1 MAGINKN
8 FKVQNGLEVASN
20 LIIADAVTKKVAIGG
35 TGPRTQLDVRGGFI
49 STDSYVSG
57 ISTVAGSFYVGS
69 NTLTALVG
77 SGSVGVGTA
86 LPQYLLD
93 VRSSV
98 STGQTALY
106 VRGDARVTGNLDIG
120 GDVTL
125 DEIFIRNITVSNQ
138 TTTQNLSVSGI
149 ATIAALSIATLGVSG
164 FTTTQNLSVSG
175 ITTLGV
181 TSATN
186 LTTQNLSVSGITTLG
201 VTSATNLTTQNLS
214 VSGITTLGTVQISSG
229 IVTATS
235 GIVTYYGDGSKLT
248 NVTSGVGIKT
258 TGSVIGF
265 GATILDFRGA
275 GISTITVASGIA
287 TINISGGGGSG
298 GSIGIGSA
306 FPVSSTSGSLFFHI
320 DYGRTFVYY
329 DEVALGIGA
338 TAVWVDAAPFNQGG
352 LFVSKYGDNM
362 YAGLGVTIG
371 SASSP
376 SVYFN
381 SYTNTGFY
389 SPAANEFGVVVSGT
403 QRLNVNSGGINVT
416 GVATAASF
424 KGSGQVGVAT
434 GGSYIGLATQFNFV
448 GSGIGISHAYNS
460 TVGIATITL
469 FAAAASGGGGSG
481 LFNTGISSSVGYAV
495 TTTMATAYTAPAT
508 VGAEHIVHSIHVTN
522 IDGTNSADVSG
533 QLYSGQFSIAHL
545 VPVPAGSSVELLKQ
559 PKILAANETIQLQ
572 ASADSRL
579 HATITVETKAGDTT
593 YIGVGTDITSATT
606 YTDLWIATS
615 NSMLQGILL
624 ANDDGTADVK
634 ARVVWTDGSNNIV
647 GYYAYDM
654 VIPAD
659 ATVEILEQPKYL
671 PNGFKVRVYANQ
683 ANRLEAILSA
693 RTIA

>member
-149 ATIAALSIATLGVSG
+149 ATIAALSITALGVSG

-175 ITTLGV
+175 I
-181 TSATN
+181 S
-186 LTTQNLSVSGITTLG
+186 
-201 VTSATNLTTQNLS
+201 
-214 VSGITTLGTVQISSG
+214 TLGTVQISSG

-258 TGSVIGF
+258 TGNVIGF

-287 TINISGGGGSG
+287 TINITGGGSGG
-298 GSIGIGSA
+298 GSIGIGSV
-306 FPVSSTSGSLFFHI
+306 FPVSSTNGNLFYNI

-362 YAGLGVTIG
+362 YAGLGVTTG

-381 SYTNTGFY
+381 GYTNTGFY

-403 QRLNVNSGGINVT
+403 QRLNVNSSGINVT

-424 KGSGQVGVAT
+424 RGGGQVGVAT
-434 GGSYIGLATQFNFV
+434 GGTYIGLATQFNFV

-572 ASADSRL
+572 ASVDSRL

-593 YIGVGTDITSATT
+593 YIGVGTDITSAAT

-634 ARVVWTDGSNNIV
+634 ARVVWTDGSNNII